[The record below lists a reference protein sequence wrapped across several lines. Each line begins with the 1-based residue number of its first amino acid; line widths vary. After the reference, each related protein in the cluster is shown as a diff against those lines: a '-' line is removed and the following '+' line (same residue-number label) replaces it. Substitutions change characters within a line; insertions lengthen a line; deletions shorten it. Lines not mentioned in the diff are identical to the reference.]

1 MFGVICGLETSEKI
15 VEYGKSKLKFLEQ
28 YFGITTIPSKS
39 TLNRILGMIDGEAV
53 GEIIVL
59 IMREMIG
66 IVGDIVAIDGKTI
79 CSTKRSAHKKTLHIL
94 TAMATGN
101 GVTLGQLCVDEKTN
115 EIPCILELLE
125 ILDIRGKIVTA
136 DAMHAQKK
144 TVEVIIEKEGDYCIG
159 LKGNQETF
167 HEDIK
172 LYFDDVLTS
181 KALSDKETYTT
192 AYTSEKN
199 RDRYEKR
206 TCYLLNDISWLDCKD
221 DWAGL
226 KSVFAVRR
234 EVIRNDIKTDE
245 MSYYFSSLETTPK
258 RFLEI
263 VREHWQIEVMHW
275 MLDVVFDE
283 DECRFMSENA
293 QKSLNSLRKFALALH
308 KNFKDKTNSKKA
320 ISQNMFACLL
330 NDNLLLQILS
340 TFVS

>member
-1 MFGVICGLETSEKI
+1 MCGVLCGLETSEKI
-15 VEYGKSKLKFLEQ
+15 VEYGKSKVKFLEQ
-28 YFGITTIPSKS
+28 YFGIAVIPSKS
-39 TLNRILGMIDGEAV
+39 TLNRILAMIDGEAV

-59 IMREMIG
+59 VMREMLG
-66 IVGDIVAIDGKTI
+66 IVDDIIAVDGKTI

-94 TAMATGN
+94 TAMAAGN

-115 EIPCILELLE
+115 EIPCMIELLAM
-125 ILDIRGKIVTA
+125 IDIKGKIVTA

-144 TVEVIIEKEGDYCIG
+144 TVEAIIEKGGDYCIG

-167 HEDIK
+167 YEDIK

-192 AYTSEKN
+192 AYTSEKS

-206 TCYLLNDISWLDCKD
+206 ICYLLNDISWLDCID
-221 DWAGL
+221 EWAGI
-226 KSVFAVRR
+226 KSVFAIRR
-234 EVIRNDIKTDE
+234 EVTRNGVKTDE
-245 MSYYFSSLETTPK
+245 TSYYFSSLETTPA

-263 VREHWQIEVMHW
+263 VRAHWQIEVMHW

-308 KNFKDKTNSKKA
+308 KNFKEKTDSKKA

-330 NDNLLLQILS
+330 NYDLLIQILAA
-340 TFVS
+340 